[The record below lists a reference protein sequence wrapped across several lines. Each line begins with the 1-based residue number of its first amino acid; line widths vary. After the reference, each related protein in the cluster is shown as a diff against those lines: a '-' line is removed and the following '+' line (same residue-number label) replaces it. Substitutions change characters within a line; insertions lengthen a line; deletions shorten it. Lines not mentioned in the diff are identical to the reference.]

1 MEELAFYNTYHTH
14 PVNKVIHFFCIPVLI
29 FTTINFFSC
38 FKIVGTKRSGFHN
51 KQVINLSSLLYNF
64 YTTFYFLKFK
74 MSVSLTMFV
83 YLSLIY
89 FYAYYFRI
97 MNNTYLNKN
106 DKLSVWQ
113 EKNIKLF
120 LGAWI
125 LQFLGHFIEGNR
137 PALMDNV
144 SQTFLYAP
152 VFSLNHLL
160 PFFN

>member
-64 YTTFYFLKFK
+64 YTTFYFFKFK

-97 MNNTYLNKN
+97 MNNK
-106 DKLSVWQ
+106 
-113 EKNIKLF
+113 
-120 LGAWI
+120 
-125 LQFLGHFIEGNR
+125 
-137 PALMDNV
+137 
-144 SQTFLYAP
+144 
-152 VFSLNHLL
+152 
-160 PFFN
+160 